1 MEYSIVKINDE
12 WELNS
17 NGELRRLRV
26 TGQYTAWTK
35 GLSAGDSMTVPAA
48 FPQLPFMKGRGMHWL
63 VAHYFVKEHEHF
75 SQFPGPRKISHID
88 KNRKNNRAENLVIIP
103 QRSAIKAQEVVNRP
117 PKVYTPK
124 PRATTKPRPKTLQAL
139 YAEMNENMVK
149 TMATL
154 TAELAKNNE
163 TLLKVVA
170 ELAELK
176 ERVCQQ

>member
-1 MEYSIVKINDE
+1 MDYSIVKINDE

-35 GLSAGDSMTVPAA
+35 GLSAGDSLTVPSS

-103 QRSAIKAQEVVNRP
+103 QRSAIKAKEGVTRP
-117 PKVYTPK
+117 TKVCTPK
-124 PRATTKPRPKTLQAL
+124 SRATTKPRPKTLQAL
-139 YAEMNENMVK
+139 YAEMNE
-149 TMATL
+149 T
-154 TAELAKNNE
+154 LAKNNE
-163 TLLKVVA
+163 TLAKVLA

-176 ERVCQQ
+176 EKVCQQ